1 MQTLPQ
7 LQVLPVVNDVTPM
20 YMHLGP
26 TYNGKT
32 GYLYATPNVSFS
44 PTINTLSLSGNIV
57 ANNGTFT
64 SLNVTS
70 PITSLSA
77 SSFLSNSATFFG
89 TTGSFG
95 VTLQNAIETAN
106 IIPVACNTANT
117 VYLNTGGVQYF
128 TVAATSNWSQNIT
141 FSPQTTLNSVLAV
154 GQVATIAVLTTQGGS
169 AYYMSSNLTVDGSST
184 NITSYWQGGSPPTK
198 GNASGVDIY
207 TYTVLK
213 TSSAPSYLV
222 LQSLTQF

>member
-64 SLNVTS
+64 SLNITN
-70 PITSLSA
+70 PIASLLA
-77 SSFLSNSATFFG
+77 NSGTFFG
-89 TTGSFG
+89 STGSFG

-154 GQVATIAVLTTQGGS
+154 GQVATMAVLTTQGGS

-184 NITSYWQGGSPPTK
+184 NITSYWQGGAIPTK